1 MRTGNRG
8 VVESSGLNVARDYC
22 VSDVWAV
29 LPERIVERAT
39 IVVEDGLIVSLV
51 ESGATTGR
59 PIRGRGSVCI
69 PGIVD
74 IHSDVGI
81 DTSPVDHAI
90 TTQLHVLGF
99 SGSAT
104 DGASETRLRAGSD
117 ATSAIDHRP
126 LLCIDDPTVV
136 DDVARCAS
144 VCAAHNGAVVVSVAA
159 SSLTENDAD
168 SVDPALDWFT
178 VQAMAQRLRLIVRGP
193 VTADDVDRAVD
204 LGAGAVEYPATIE
217 AARRAHERGL
227 AVIGSAADIVA
238 RSDVPTVISPL
249 ALIELGLCDALS
261 SAARPTSL
269 LEAVSLLVLR
279 GVCDLRTAV
288 KLVTSAPA
296 GIAGLADRG
305 RLVSGQRGDLVLL
318 RPDREHFR
326 VHGVFTVGEPAAVSG
341 TLVG

>member
-1 MRTGNRG
+1 M
-8 VVESSGLNVARDYC
+8 
-22 VSDVWAV
+22 
-29 LPERIVERAT
+29 
-39 IVVEDGLIVSLV
+39 
-51 ESGATTGR
+51 
-59 PIRGRGSVCI
+59 
-69 PGIVD
+69 
-74 IHSDVGI
+74 
-81 DTSPVDHAI
+81 
-90 TTQLHVLGF
+90 
-99 SGSAT
+99 
-104 DGASETRLRAGSD
+104 
-117 ATSAIDHRP
+117 
-126 LLCIDDPTVV
+126 
-136 DDVARCAS
+136 
-144 VCAAHNGAVVVSVAA
+144 
-159 SSLTENDAD
+159 
-168 SVDPALDWFT
+168 
-178 VQAMAQRLRLIVRGP
+178 VRGP

-238 RSDVPTVISPL
+238 TSDVPIVISPL

-279 GVCDLRTAV
+279 GVCDLRSAV

-326 VHGVFTVGEPAAVSG
+326 VRCVFRAGEPTGVST